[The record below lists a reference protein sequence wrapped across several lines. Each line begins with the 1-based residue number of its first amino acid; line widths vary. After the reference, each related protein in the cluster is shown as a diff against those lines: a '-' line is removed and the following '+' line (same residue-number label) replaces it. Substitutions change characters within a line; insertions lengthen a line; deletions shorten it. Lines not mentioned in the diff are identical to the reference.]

1 VGICIQCLVLL
12 EYSVSIDIVFFITKV
27 HKASIYR
34 FRRIAIARGY
44 DLAKSK
50 QILLSYL
57 EDAPKSGRP
66 TVCTPEVVEKVIA
79 NVCASVADRCSTTA
93 SIGYTIGIRATSV
106 QKILKRNGF
115 HKVKRTMKPGLTD
128 AIKEACLQFALRIEH
143 WDLEM

>member
-1 VGICIQCLVLL
+1 VGIHIQCLVLL
-12 EYSVSIDIVFFITKV
+12 EYDVSIDIVSFIIKV

-34 FRRIAIARGY
+34 FRRIAIARVY
-44 DLAKSK
+44 DPAKSK

-66 TVCTPEVVEKVIA
+66 TVCTAEVVEKVIA
-79 NVCASVADRCSTTA
+79 NVCTSVADRYSTTA

-106 QKILKRNGF
+106 QKILKRNSF
-115 HKVKRTMKPGLTD
+115 YKVKRTMKPGLTD
-128 AIKEACLQFALRIEH
+128 AIKEACLQFALRFEH